1 MICVWPLGTDEEIG
15 KALLPTLGT
24 SKALPA
30 PAEASAAA
38 AVVPESPPA
47 VEAAAAAGSVPPFCP
62 FLSPLMKNSLFH
74 KNHTVHSKYGKCS
87 LI

>member
-1 MICVWPLGTDEEIG
+1 MGTQEIG

-38 AVVPESPPA
+38 VPESPPA
-47 VEAAAAAGSVPPFCP
+47 VEAAAAGSVPPFCP
-62 FLSPLMKNSLFH
+62 FLSPLMKNSLFY
-74 KNHTVHSKYGKCS
+74 KNLTVHSRYGKCS